1 MGSLFPK
8 PNQELKQ
15 FFKVV
20 EINQQSINFDTDEQ
34 YKHLKD
40 PDNPVSSIE
49 CQTWQFNDDQSRLDF
64 IIKYRG
70 KRFFYLTSSQSED
83 KKSATLRGFFY

>member
-20 EINQQSINFDTDEQ
+20 EINQQSINFDTDE
-34 YKHLKD
+34 
-40 PDNPVSSIE
+40 
-49 CQTWQFNDDQSRLDF
+49 
-64 IIKYRG
+64 
-70 KRFFYLTSSQSED
+70 
-83 KKSATLRGFFY
+83 